1 MRAGRIGSE
10 WWLACA
16 CAALALAAIL
26 ADVSPLLRGPA
37 PYPPEWRW
45 DLREGGTSG
54 RFLPLAAA
62 GLALAALAGAPARL
76 IAGRAVAAVAAAIA
90 LGLLF
95 HLALLGL
102 EPAGATRTLMDRA
115 LSRGA
120 TSYLTV
126 AESDVARDPAAFVD
140 RHAELLPGLRRHAAT
155 HPPGPVL
162 FYRGLIG
169 AFEAAPRAGAAV
181 LSLAG
186 VDPEGGRRPASVRA
200 AALAGPLAI
209 LLLGAAAAWPLFAL
223 ARAGGLDAVA
233 SARVAAL
240 WPLVPGAALMAPQF
254 DQLLALPVTA
264 AAACLAA
271 AVTAGSAR
279 RNAALAAGAGACAGL
294 AVLVSYGAFALCAIA
309 GAAAVFA
316 PAGARRRATAVAIAG
331 GVAVVVLAVPMAWG
345 HEPVT
350 AARTAL
356 AIHRETYTR
365 PRSYATWLVFNPLDL
380 ALFLGVPL
388 AAVFVARLARAGAA
402 GPFGRFRAVLAAGI
416 AGLFLSGGVRGEVG
430 RIAVPLM
437 PALLLAAMA
446 PVGHGPGG
454 PAPDGPAAAESAL
467 AALLLLLL
475 TAAIAVR
482 WAVA

>member
-1 MRAGRIGSE
+1 LRAGRIGSE
-10 WWLACA
+10 WWIACA
-16 CAALALAAIL
+16 LAVLALLAIL

-45 DLREGGTSG
+45 DLRAGGTSG
-54 RFLPLAAA
+54 RFLPVAAA
-62 GLALAALAGAPARL
+62 GLGLVALAAAPARAL
-76 IAGRAVAAVAAAIA
+76 AGRAAAAVGAATA

-102 EPAGATRTLMDRA
+102 EPAGAARTLMDRA

-126 AESDVARDPAAFVD
+126 AESDAARDPAAFVD

-169 AFEAAPRAGAAV
+169 LFEAAPGAAAGV
-181 LSLAG
+181 LSVAG

-200 AALAGPLAI
+200 AALAGPGTI
-209 LLLGAAAAWPLFAL
+209 LFLGALAAWPLFAA
-223 ARAGGLDAVA
+223 ARGIGLDAVA
-233 SARVAAL
+233 STRIATL
-240 WPLVPGAALMAPQF
+240 WPLVPAAALMAPQF

-264 AAACLAA
+264 AAAFLAA
-271 AVTAGSAR
+271 AVTAPSDR
-279 RNAALAAGAGACAGL
+279 RHALCAAAAGACAGL
-294 AVLVSYGAFALCAIA
+294 ACFVSYGAAALCAIA
-309 GAAAVFA
+309 GAAAVLA
-316 PAGARRRATAVAIAG
+316 PVDARRRAAALAITAAAATI
-331 GVAVVVLAVPMAWG
+331 VLALPMAWG
-345 HEPVT
+345 HEPIA

-365 PRSYATWLVFNPLDL
+365 PRSYVTWLAFNPLDL

-388 AAVFVARLARAGAA
+388 AALLAARLARAGATGA
-402 GPFGRFRAVLAAGI
+402 FGRFRAVLAAGV
-416 AGLFLSGGVRGEVG
+416 AGLFLSGAVRGEVG
-430 RIAVPLM
+430 RIALPLM

-446 PVGHGPGG
+446 PAGDSS
-454 PAPDGPAAAESAL
+454 DGPDAAE
-467 AALLLLLL
+467 AARAGVLLLAL